1 MCSESELYSTEIQS
15 QSMFEV
21 YIELRSRFYNL
32 VSLKYVTVFLK
43 FVATF
48 RSFTSSVGAIE
59 NKLCLNNFS
68 IMFYGEF
75 PVVTAIA

>member
-1 MCSESELYSTEIQS
+1 
-15 QSMFEV
+15 MFEV
-21 YIELRSRFYNL
+21 YIELLSRFYNL
-32 VSLKYVTVFLK
+32 VSLKYVTFFLK

-59 NKLCLNNFS
+59 NKLCLSNFR

-75 PVVTAIA
+75 PVVTAIV

>member
-1 MCSESELYSTEIQS
+1 
-15 QSMFEV
+15 MFEV
-21 YIELRSRFYNL
+21 YIELLSRFYNL
-32 VSLKYVTVFLK
+32 ASLKYVTVFLK

-48 RSFTSSVGAIE
+48 RSFTLSVGTIE

-68 IMFYGEF
+68 IMFYGVF